1 MQTVKRT
8 VSKAKPNSEDHFF
21 TKLSLNSQAEKN
33 AILAAEKLF
42 SHNLRK
48 SLPSL
53 IPSTK
58 IGSTEK
64 STVTQNLRQKLS
76 ESSPGTTKRIWT
88 DEKRLRHKK
97 KIVVNQK
104 DRPRSHPAGNYMFQ
118 VNNRNTRTSCEI
130 CPKLT
135 IKVTERRQWHRSGI
149 FIAKF
154 EHISHLVLVFLLL
167 TLSR

>member
-1 MQTVKRT
+1 MQTIKRT
-8 VSKAKPNSEDHFF
+8 VSKAKPNSEDHFL
-21 TKLSLNSQAEKN
+21 TKLSLNSQAEKK

-64 STVTQNLRQKLS
+64 PTVTQNLRQKLS

-97 KIVVNQK
+97 KSLWIKKIAHGYTQ
-104 DRPRSHPAGNYMFQ
+104 PAI
-118 VNNRNTRTSCEI
+118 TCS
-130 CPKLT
+130 KLT
-135 IKVTERRQWHRSGI
+135 TE
-149 FIAKF
+149 
-154 EHISHLVLVFLLL
+154 
-167 TLSR
+167 TLEQVVKYVQS

>member
-1 MQTVKRT
+1 MQESFFTVWQTQRVNYGGQSQTFTQMVRNFVEFLNLEHTTQSDQPPLPQIKWLRKKISMQTVKRT
-8 VSKAKPNSEDHFF
+8 VSKAKPNSEDHFL
-21 TKLSLNSQAEKN
+21 TKLSLNSQAEKK

-64 STVTQNLRQKLS
+64 PTVTQNLRQKLS

-97 KIVVNQK
+97 K
-104 DRPRSHPAGNYMFQ
+104 S
-118 VNNRNTRTSCEI
+118 
-130 CPKLT
+130 L
-135 IKVTERRQWHRSGI
+135 
-149 FIAKF
+149 
-154 EHISHLVLVFLLL
+154 
-167 TLSR
+167 